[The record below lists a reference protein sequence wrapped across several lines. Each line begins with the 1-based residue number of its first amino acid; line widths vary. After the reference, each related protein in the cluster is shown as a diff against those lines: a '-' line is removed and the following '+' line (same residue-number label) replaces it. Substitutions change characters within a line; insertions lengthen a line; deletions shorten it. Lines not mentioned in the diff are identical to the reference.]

1 MACLKGEGIPDECL
15 SFFKTTEGYEKCN
28 EKLNENPALE
38 LETNI
43 GEVYW
48 SFQHRLVSIEDIRVN
63 FKMLKNPKTI
73 SDLLIPAFN
82 L

>member
-38 LETNI
+38 LETTSEKCI
-43 GEVYW
+43 G
-48 SFQHRLVSIEDIRVN
+48 VSN
-63 FKMLKNPKTI
+63 T
-73 SDLLIPAFN
+73 DL
-82 L
+82 